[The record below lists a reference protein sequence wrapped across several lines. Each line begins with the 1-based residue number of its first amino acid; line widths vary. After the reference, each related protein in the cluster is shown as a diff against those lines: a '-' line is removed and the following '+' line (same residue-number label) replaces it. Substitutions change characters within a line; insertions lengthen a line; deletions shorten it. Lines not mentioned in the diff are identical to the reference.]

1 MTFQGVTSLKTKF
14 HGTFCYEVSRSQEHI
29 SFRKSEAFFPAA
41 KSKHQILFFQR
52 FEEKFES
59 DDLWRVEA
67 IGIMNQG
74 PPLRMPPPGMPPP
87 GMGQPGMGP
96 PGMGPPGM
104 GPPGMGPPPNDNGTS
119 QMEPMPGK

>member
-1 MTFQGVTSLKTKF
+1 MKRFRDLKNTLLSANSKLFSGCKIKTSD
-14 HGTFCYEVSRSQEHI
+14 
-29 SFRKSEAFFPAA
+29 FFFKDP
-41 KSKHQILFFQR
+41 KV
-52 FEEKFES
+52 EEKFES

-67 IGIMNQG
+67 TGIMNQG

-87 GMGQPGMGP
+87 GMGPPGMGP